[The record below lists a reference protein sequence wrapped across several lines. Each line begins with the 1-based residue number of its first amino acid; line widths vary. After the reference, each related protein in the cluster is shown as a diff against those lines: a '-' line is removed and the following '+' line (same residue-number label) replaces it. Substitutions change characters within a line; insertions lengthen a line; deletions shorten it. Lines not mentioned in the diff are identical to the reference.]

1 MTFHEDCIVV
11 FILFNIAESFRFI
24 EKYGYV
30 NIVRTEGASFKTKDL
45 NLLDMYLLDTVIDFS
60 KNSFENKKI
69 ISEFLLQLMDR
80 DIGIKTLNKT
90 EDNKKLFISILK
102 RISSSQYIFEKDK
115 KRIKNYFIKFN
126 FLNRTRFNKFEE
138 DWIKLWI
145 YKNQEGSSLQ
155 NL

>member
-1 MTFHEDCIVV
+1 MLFHEDFIVII
-11 FILFNIAESFRFI
+11 ILFNIAESFRFI

-30 NIVRTEGASFKTKDL
+30 NIIRYKIAPARDL
-45 NLLDMYLLDTVIDFS
+45 NLLDMYLLDTLIDFS

-69 ISEFLLQLMDR
+69 ISEFVLHLMDR
-80 DIGIKTLNKT
+80 DIVKTLNKS

-102 RISSSQYIFEKDK
+102 RIFSSQYIFEKDK